1 MSNMS
6 KVLTNVNCAAKGSC
20 FLFDAGELE
29 YERARIGS
37 VLDVMGADSVLEPFV
52 ILDGLV
58 VRGIHVASTVE
69 TDIELAFAL
78 QDGRRLHRP
87 TPMRLRATPRGAYY
101 DIESRAS
108 ISDRRLVV
116 VPRAALPRGA
126 LRLVLDTEPVSL
138 GSVDPVIERATEL
151 EQDVYAG
158 CALIDGIAVAVPLLA
173 PLGSWVTDAYVDGAR
188 VDVTH
193 SAVVI
198 TATGSAIPAL
208 TVFLAPAHVAV
219 PVTLELG
226 TWPSAVS
233 ISLSKPRTVVG
244 TPVTVTVVGTGAAG
258 AAVELSSPGL
268 TVRRLS
274 GLPGLPGLPGLS
286 GLSGLPDLATFEVT
300 PSAVAEY
307 NGTVTVSLGRQA
319 LVPCTRAYPVSIFR
333 AGEVVPGV
341 TALLALDG
349 ASSGPDYNVLGFA
362 AGRTYSSSSVP
373 PSKITLTL
381 NGLDH
386 TTEVAATGAVEL
398 YVGNELV
405 VGGVAAYT
413 YDGATR
419 TVTVTSMTLG
429 STTGPLEF
437 RVTVAAP
444 SGLTRVLA
452 SSGHAAYAVP
462 TGCTATTLAGSVYA
476 VVDGSTVGVPYVLSG
491 VEALA
496 GFAPGLPVGSVI
508 SAITGPNVSFG
519 AMGTF
524 TAHGALVLATTYTGA
539 TGSTTLTLIVEPTR
553 ARVPC
558 VVHGY
563 KFPTTV
569 RFSQP
574 PLTVGTAT
582 SITATTD
589 TAMAAGVS
597 WTASASSGTVSPGA
611 GTTDSETTNATFT
624 FTPATTA
631 AATGTIVLNLASIT
645 RSLSAALPTAIPP
658 IRITQTSL
666 ESSRMVRGS
675 VLQAQT
681 LVLSGPGI
689 SALAAGDLVVY
700 LNKTST
706 QVSNCTSVTYDSG
719 TGKVTFT
726 VTPSVSGL
734 LTIYVKVAGVASV
747 ISYAGSF
754 GQGLFVDG
762 TLGKPYMMPTSF
774 TYSFTAGPVDSVAT
788 RIRITTKGASPELGA
803 QMRLFYG
810 ASSDLAD
817 LTKSAGLTEFGIAT
831 LVENSA
837 STPYAKLPSG
847 TWYVY
852 AQVTSQSGING
863 PVLRAAA
870 TVTCR
875 AYNFPTS
882 FTYTV
887 GPVYSTVPTSV
898 AISTT
903 GFDVIGGTVAVYAS
917 LSVSDPAPSTVC
929 ASAALST
936 AGTATATCVFPTA
949 GTYYLFIKATSLGSV
964 IQSSYVG
971 AAATVTVVP

>member
-1 MSNMS
+1 MSNMG

-29 YERARIGS
+29 YERARIGP

-87 TPMRLRATPRGAYY
+87 TPMRFRATPRGAYY

-138 GSVDPVIERATEL
+138 GSVDPVVERATEL

-158 CALIDGIAVAVPLLA
+158 CALLDGLAVAVPLVA

-198 TATGSAIPAL
+198 TATGPAIPAL
-208 TVFLAPAHVAV
+208 TVFLAPAHVSV

-226 TWPSAVS
+226 TWPSSVS

-244 TPVTVTVVGTGAAG
+244 TPVTVTVVCTGAAG

-274 GLPGLPGLPGLS
+274 GLPGLAGLS
-286 GLSGLPDLATFEVT
+286 DLATFEVT

-319 LVPCTRAYPVSIFR
+319 LVPCTRAYAVSIFR

-373 PSKITLTL
+373 PSTITLTL

-398 YVGNELV
+398 YVDSALV

-444 SGLTRVLA
+444 SGRVLA

-462 TGCTATTLAGSVYA
+462 TGCTATTLASSVYA
-476 VVDGSTVGVPYVLSG
+476 VVDGSTVGVPYALSG

-496 GFAPGLPVGSVI
+496 SFAPGLPVASVI

-524 TAHGALVLATTYTGA
+524 TAHGAFTLATTYTGA
-539 TGSTTLTLIVEPTR
+539 TGSTTLTLVVEPTR
-553 ARVPC
+553 ERLSC

-574 PLTVGTAT
+574 ALTVGTAT

-597 WTASASSGTVSPGA
+597 WTASASSGTVFPGA
-611 GTTDSETTNATFT
+611 GTTAADTTNATFT

-631 AATGTIVLNLASIT
+631 AATGTMVIALASIT
-645 RSLSAALPTAIPP
+645 RSLSASLPAAAEP

-666 ESSRMVRGS
+666 ESATMVGGS
-675 VLQAQT
+675 ALHGQT

-689 SALAAGDLVVY
+689 SALAASDLTVY

-706 QVSNCTSVTYDSG
+706 QVSNCTSVTYDPG
-719 TGKVTFT
+719 TGTVAFT
-726 VTPSVSGL
+726 VTPSVDGL
-734 LTIYVKVAGVASV
+734 NTLYVKVTGVALAV
-747 ISYAGSF
+747 SYAGSL
-754 GQGLFVDG
+754 GQGLFVDRRHPTG
-762 TLGKPYMMPTSF
+762 QLYTMPSSF
-774 TYSFTAGPVDSVAT
+774 TYAFTTGPVDSVPT
-788 RIRITTKGASPELGA
+788 RVRLTTTGASASPMGV

-817 LTKSAGLTEFGIAT
+817 LTKSAGLTDLGGFILEYNST
-831 LVENSA
+831 QSRLV
-837 STPYAKLPSG
+837 KLPSG
-847 TWYVY
+847 TWYMY
-852 AQVTSQSGING
+852 ARVTSPSSIIG

-887 GPVYSTVPTSV
+887 GPAYSTVPTSV

-917 LSVSDPAPSTVC
+917 LSESDPAPLTVC

-936 AGTATATCVFPTA
+936 AGTATATCVFPAA
-949 GTYYLFIKATSLGSV
+949 GTYYLFIKATSPGSV
-964 IQSSYVG
+964 IQSSFVG
-971 AAATVTVVP
+971 AATPVTVVP

>member
-1 MSNMS
+1 MSV
-6 KVLTNVNCAAKGSC
+6 VLTNVTCAERGSC
-20 FLFDAGELE
+20 FLFDAGALE
-29 YERARIGS
+29 YERARIGR
-37 VLDVMGADSVLEPFV
+37 VLDVMGAESVLKPFV
-52 ILDGLV
+52 LIDGLV
-58 VRGIHVASTVE
+58 VRGVHVASTVE
-69 TDIELAFAL
+69 TDIALSFARE
-78 QDGRRLHRP
+78 DGRRLQRP
-87 TPMRLRATPRGAYY
+87 TPVRFRATPRGAYY

-108 ISDRRLVV
+108 ISDRSLVV
-116 VPRAALPRGA
+116 ASSAALPRGA

-138 GSVDPVIERATEL
+138 GSVDPVIERAMEL
-151 EQDVYAG
+151 EPDVTAG
-158 CALIDGIAVAVPLLA
+158 CALLDGLAVAVPLVA
-173 PLGSWVTDAYVDGAR
+173 PFGSWVADAYVDGSR
-188 VDVTH
+188 VPVADST
-193 SAVVI
+193 VVI
-198 TATGSAIPAL
+198 TAIASAVPAL
-208 TVFLAPAHVAV
+208 VVFLEPAHVAV
-219 PVTLELG
+219 PVALELG
-226 TWPSAVS
+226 TWPSAVT

-244 TPVTVTVVGTGAAG
+244 TPVTVTVVVTGAAGAAG

-268 TVRRLS
+268 TVRRL
-274 GLPGLPGLPGLS
+274 PG
-286 GLSGLPDLATFEVT
+286 LATFEVT

-307 NGTVTVSLGRQA
+307 NGTVTLSLGRQA
-319 LVPCTRAYPVSIFR
+319 LVPCTRAYSVSIFR

-349 ASSGPDYNVLGFA
+349 ALSGPDYNVLGFA

-373 PSKITLTL
+373 PSTITLTL
-381 NGLDH
+381 NGIDH

-398 YVGNELV
+398 YVGDALV

-413 YDGATR
+413 YDGQTH

-452 SSGHAAYAVP
+452 SSGHAAHAVP
-462 TGCTATTLAGSVYA
+462 TGCTATTLSSSVYA
-476 VVDGSTVGVPYVLSG
+476 VVDGSAVGVPYVLSG
-491 VEALA
+491 VEALS

-524 TAHGALVLATTYTGA
+524 TAHGAFTLATTYTGA

-553 ARVPC
+553 SRLSC
-558 VVHGY
+558 VLQGY

-569 RFSQP
+569 SFSQP
-574 PLTVGTAT
+574 LLTVGTET

-597 WTASASSGTVSPGA
+597 WTASASSGTVFPGA
-611 GTTDSETTNATFT
+611 GTTAADTTNATFT

-631 AATGTIVLNLASIT
+631 AATGTMVIAFASIT
-645 RSLSAALPTAIPP
+645 RSLSAALPTP

-666 ESSRMVRGS
+666 ESARMVRGS
-675 VLQAQT
+675 ALQAQT

-706 QVSNCTSVTYDSG
+706 QVSNCTSVTYDPSPGAG
-719 TGKVTFT
+719 TVTFT

-734 LTIYVKVAGVASV
+734 HTLYVKVAGVASAV
-747 ISYAGSF
+747 SYAGSF

-774 TYSFTAGPVDSVAT
+774 TYSFTTGPVDSVAT
-788 RIRITTKGASPELGA
+788 RIGITTTGASGPGA
-803 QMRLFYG
+803 QMSLLYD
-810 ASSDLAD
+810 ASPDMAD
-817 LTKSAGLTEFGIAT
+817 LTKSAGLKKFGTAT
-831 LVENSA
+831 MENNSA

-852 AQVTSQSGING
+852 ARVASPSGVTG

-870 TVTCR
+870 TITCR

-887 GPVYSTVPTSV
+887 GSVYSTVPTSV

-917 LSVSDPAPSTVC
+917 LSASDPAPSTVC

-936 AGTATATCVFPTA
+936 AGTATATCVFPAA
-949 GTYYLFIKATSLGSV
+949 GTYYLFIKATSPGSV

>member
-1 MSNMS
+1 MSNMG

-29 YERARIGS
+29 YERARIGP

-87 TPMRLRATPRGAYY
+87 TPMRFRATPRGAYY

-138 GSVDPVIERATEL
+138 GSVDPVVERATEL

-158 CALIDGIAVAVPLLA
+158 CALLDGLAVAVPLVA

-188 VDVTH
+188 VDVTD

-198 TATGSAIPAL
+198 TATGPAIPAL
-208 TVFLAPAHVAV
+208 TVFLAPAHVSV

-226 TWPSAVS
+226 TWPSSVS

-268 TVRRLS
+268 TVRRLA
-274 GLPGLPGLPGLS
+274 GLS
-286 GLSGLPDLATFEVT
+286 GLSGLPGLPDLSDLATFEVT

-307 NGTVTVSLGRQA
+307 NGTVTLSLGRQV
-319 LVPCTRAYPVSIFR
+319 LVPCTRAYAVSIFR

-373 PSKITLTL
+373 PSTITLTL

-398 YVGNELV
+398 YVGDALV

-444 SGLTRVLA
+444 FARVLA

-476 VVDGSTVGVPYVLSG
+476 VVDGSTVGVPYALSG

-496 GFAPGLPVGSVI
+496 SFAPGLPVGSVI

-519 AMGTF
+519 PMGTF
-524 TAHGALVLATTYTGA
+524 TAHGAFTLATTYTGA
-539 TGSTTLTLIVEPTR
+539 TGSTTLTLVVEPTR
-553 ARVPC
+553 ARLSC

-574 PLTVGTAT
+574 ALTVGTAT

-589 TAMAAGVS
+589 AAMAAGVS
-597 WTASASSGTVSPGA
+597 WTASASSGTVFPGA
-611 GTTDSETTNATFT
+611 GTTAADTTNATFT

-631 AATGTIVLNLASIT
+631 AATGTMVIALASIT
-645 RSLSAALPTAIPP
+645 RSLSAALPAAAEP

-666 ESSRMVRGS
+666 ESARMVVGS

-681 LVLSGPGI
+681 LVLSGPGV
-689 SALAAGDLVVY
+689 SALAASDLVVY

-734 LTIYVKVAGVASV
+734 LTIYVKVDGVASV
-747 ISYAGSF
+747 VSYAGSF

-774 TYSFTAGPVDSVAT
+774 TYSFTTGPVDSVAT

-810 ASSDLAD
+810 ATSDLAD
-817 LTKSAGLTEFGIAT
+817 LTKIAGLTEFGIAT

-837 STPYAKLPSG
+837 STSYAKLPSG
-847 TWYVY
+847 IWYVY
-852 AQVTSQSGING
+852 ARVTSPSSIIG
-863 PVLRAAA
+863 PALRAAA
-870 TVTCR
+870 TITCR

-887 GPVYSTVPTSV
+887 GPAYSTVPTSV

-917 LSVSDPAPSTVC
+917 LSASDPAPLAVC

-936 AGTATATCVFPTA
+936 AGTATATCVFPAA
-949 GTYYLFIKATSLGSV
+949 GTYYLFIKATSPGSV
-964 IQSSYVG
+964 IQSSFVG
-971 AAATVTVVP
+971 AATPVTVVP